1 MAYRFIVLEL
11 AYKVV
16 LRSGDKS
23 FDEFDWET
31 KFSEESLT
39 IAIAIGRSLRYQA
52 NYSISWEADE
62 TNKADTMKVIQFF
75 VHFLIW
81 NT

>member
-39 IAIAIGRSLRYQA
+39 IAIAIGRSLRYQE
-52 NYSISWEADE
+52 IIRFFE
-62 TNKADTMKVIQFF
+62 KRMRQLRQIQ
-75 VHFLIW
+75 
-81 NT
+81 